1 MNDLER
7 EIFEANQTTY
17 QSNVKLTDQQKDEVQ
32 SLIRQQVSAELS
44 EIKEQQKV
52 HSDFM
57 KASSDPN
64 RPDFKE
70 MFEVGVK
77 LVQNNK
83 NLCSGLSQ
91 AENKPEFLYELG
103 VREAAYQR
111 LGQQQHSNNNV
122 QHQSQPAPAQ
132 YSQPEYSPQPILPE
146 PQQSSAPFVSSS
158 NYDNIPWGSL
168 SEEQFIKY
176 GLQMGANF
184 N

>member
-7 EIFEANQTTY
+7 EIFEANQNTY
-17 QSNVKLTDQQKDEVQ
+17 QDNVKLTEQQKDEVQ
-32 SLIRQQVSAELS
+32 SLIRQQISSELS
-44 EIKEQQKV
+44 EFKEQQKV

-57 KASSDPN
+57 KASSDPS

-70 MFEVGVK
+70 MFEIGVGLVK
-77 LVQNNK
+77 NNK

-111 LGQQQHSNNNV
+111 LSQHNQQQTQNH
-122 QHQSQPAPAQ
+122 SQPISTPNTQPDYQ
-132 YSQPEYSPQPILPE
+132 YQPILPE
-146 PQQSSAPFVSSS
+146 PQQSSAPFVTSS
-158 NYDNIPWGSL
+158 NCDNIPWGSL

-176 GLQMGANF
+176 GMQMGVNF

>member
-1 MNDLER
+1 MNDLEQ
-7 EIFEANQTTY
+7 EIFEANQNTY
-17 QSNVKLTDQQKDEVQ
+17 QDNIKLTAQQKDEVQ
-32 SLIRQQVSAELS
+32 NLIRQQISSELS
-44 EIKEQQKV
+44 EMKEQQKV
-52 HSDFM
+52 QSDFM
-57 KASSDPN
+57 KASSDPT
-64 RPDFKE
+64 RPNFKE

-103 VREAAYQR
+103 VRESAYQR
-111 LGQQQHSNNNV
+111 LGQQQKAQNH
-122 QHQSQPAPAQ
+122 SQPYTTEYAQ
-132 YSQPEYSPQPILPE
+132 SEYSPETILPE
-146 PQQSSAPFVSSS
+146 PQQSSAPIVPTS

-176 GLQMGANF
+176 GMQMGVQF